1 MKEKFDGRLDVK
13 IFTLD
18 SEEAK
23 PYALM
28 FRGSTNVL
36 LNKKWVPLDVA
47 IDKSKMEDYLESVIH
62 MSDGSP

>member
-1 MKEKFDGRLDVK
+1 MKDKFGERLDVK

-23 PYALM
+23 PYAQG

-36 LNKKWVPLDVA
+36 LNDEWVPLDVA
-47 IDKSKMEDYLESVIH
+47 IDRGKMEDFLSQRL
-62 MSDGSP
+62 